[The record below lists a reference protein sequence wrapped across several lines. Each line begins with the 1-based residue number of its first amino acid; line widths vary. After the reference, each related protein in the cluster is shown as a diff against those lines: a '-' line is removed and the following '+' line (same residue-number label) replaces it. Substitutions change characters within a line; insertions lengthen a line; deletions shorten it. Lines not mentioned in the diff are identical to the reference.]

1 MSATRTLNINEN
13 EIISLIPDLS
23 GQTLTGVSG
32 EFSGTS
38 FFIEQDEVKWKT
50 TVSKMP
56 NKKVQ
61 SQDIELHSS
70 IGAILLRKAFW
81 TSYSGGDLQGTC
93 THIHLKKNGTP
104 SNQGNVRYRSVIYLD
119 KKPDLLFPH
128 FIKDTSGYEG
138 SLWLPLRYND
148 LEFNLYCLPENHI
161 LVFDAPNGVS
171 FDQFQK
177 FSGTTRV
184 LFSYLLGISLEQ
196 HSCEM
201 ALSSDGKTVH
211 EAWWYSG
218 RNRIANSYT
227 PIPSSWG
234 HWATAKRA
242 ISIPPLMRHLDDEV
256 LSLVWTNLLNWQD
269 LLVPIE
275 YLLTFHPAPVEMR
288 GALLSVALESLTSC
302 ISEKYKSSSPKPLE
316 DKNSWKQL
324 RDALNNLLEQQG
336 TALTGDSKEIFKKRI
351 NELNS
356 PTNKAKLT
364 LPFKQFDIE
373 ISDEDADAIATRNDF
388 LHRGGLLEE
397 SVRKQGD
404 SWREVY
410 YTEMRIYTLTNRLL
424 LAVLEYEGPV
434 INWGET
440 LLGGGQTKYLYQ
452 NRKSPPK

>member
-1 MSATRTLNINEN
+1 MSSTRTLNINEN
-13 EIISLIPDLS
+13 EIISLVPDLTS
-23 GQTLTGVSG
+23 QRLTGLSG
-32 EFSGTS
+32 DFSGAS
-38 FFIEQDEVKWKT
+38 FLVDQDEVKWKT

-56 NKKVQ
+56 GKKIQ
-61 SQDIELHSS
+61 SQDIELSSS
-70 IGAILLRKAFW
+70 IGVILLRKAFW

-93 THIHLKKNGTP
+93 THIHLKKAGSS
-104 SNQGNVRYRSVIYLD
+104 SNQENVRYRSIIYLD

-128 FIKDTSGYEG
+128 FIKDDSGYEG
-138 SLWLPLRYND
+138 SLWLPLRYD
-148 LEFNLYCLPENHI
+148 GLEFNLYCLPENHL
-161 LVFDAPNGVS
+161 LVFDAPVGIS

-196 HSCEM
+196 KSCEL
-201 ALSSDGKTVH
+201 ALSSDGKTAH

-227 PIPSSWG
+227 PIPSSWS
-234 HWATAKRA
+234 HWATAKRF
-242 ISIPPLMRHLDDEV
+242 IQIPSSMRHLDDEV

-302 ISEKYKSSSPKPLE
+302 ISEKHKSSSPKPLE
-316 DKNSWKQL
+316 DKSTWKQL
-324 RDALNNLLEQQG
+324 RDTLNDIIEKQG
-336 TALTGDSKEIFKKRI
+336 DLLTGETKEIFKKRI
-351 NELNS
+351 SDLNS

-373 ISDEDADAIATRNDF
+373 ITDEDANAIASRNDF
-388 LHRGGLLEE
+388 LHRGRLLDENA
-397 SVRKQGD
+397 RKQGD
-404 SWREVY
+404 SWRDVY

-424 LAVLEYEGPV
+424 LAVLGYYGPI

-452 NRKSPPK
+452 DGKSPPK